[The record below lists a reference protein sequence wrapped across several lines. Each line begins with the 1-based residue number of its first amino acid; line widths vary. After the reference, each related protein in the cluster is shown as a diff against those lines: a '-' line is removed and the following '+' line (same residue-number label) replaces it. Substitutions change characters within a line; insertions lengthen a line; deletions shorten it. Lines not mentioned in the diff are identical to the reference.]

1 MTTEAKDDTKLDK
14 LPKALIDLLSPE
26 CIARLKEETSL
37 VLTKEDCKKISA
49 EVLKEYTRSSNGL

>member
-1 MTTEAKDDTKLDK
+1 MNLDK
-14 LPKALIDLLSPE
+14 LPKALVDLLSPE